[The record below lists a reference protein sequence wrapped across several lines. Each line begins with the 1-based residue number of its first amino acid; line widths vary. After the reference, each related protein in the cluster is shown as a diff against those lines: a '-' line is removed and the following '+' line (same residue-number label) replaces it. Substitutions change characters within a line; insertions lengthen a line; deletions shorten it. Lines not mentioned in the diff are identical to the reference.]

1 MIEESGT
8 VIARVGG
15 QVWVRTIRRSTCGQ
29 CQARHGCGQ
38 GALASLSDGR
48 ANQLRMVNAINAD
61 VGDTVIVGIG
71 ERQLLMASALVYG
84 MPLLGLLLGAL
95 AGGWVGPGQD
105 LSTLIGGALGAGLSF
120 AGVRALTTHRL
131 APALSPVL
139 LRSQDSGQRI
149 PLTNH

>member
-8 VIARVGG
+8 VIARVGD

-48 ANQLRMVNAINAD
+48 ANQLQMVNAIDAN
-61 VGDTVIVGIG
+61 VGDTVVVGIG

-84 MPLLGLLLGAL
+84 VPMLGLLLGAL
-95 AGGWVGPGQD
+95 VGGWLGPGQD
-105 LSTLIGGALGAGLSF
+105 LSTLLGGGLGAGVSF
-120 AGVRALTTHRL
+120 AGVRWLSARRL

-139 LRSQDSGQRI
+139 LRAGDGTQRI
-149 PLTNH
+149 PLNNH